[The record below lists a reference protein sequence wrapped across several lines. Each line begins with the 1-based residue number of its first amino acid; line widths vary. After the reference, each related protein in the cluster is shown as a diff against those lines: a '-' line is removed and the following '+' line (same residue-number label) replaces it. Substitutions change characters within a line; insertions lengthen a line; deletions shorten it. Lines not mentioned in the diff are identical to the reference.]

1 MRVSCSHTRR
11 NKWCTITGWGGIRRR
26 SSRRL
31 RRICSCRLRGIIS
44 SRRLRRICSRR
55 LRSIISSGGLGRVRS
70 RRWCRRS
77 VSHSNFRD
85 YRSCSNSRG
94 WILFWGLG
102 RSWILFWGLRRS
114 WILAPCHCFHSYQIS
129 SQYDYLAHLLFILS
143 NSQRK
148 RTRKVSLVNI
158 LGTTEILGCHK
169 AIHRCFKSAHILVF
183 TFFIMGENSDKERQ
197 IQFTTAKSAEIND
210 SF

>member
-158 LGTTEILGCHK
+158 LGGTKIFGSQETIHGGLKLSHIYVFAILFVVK
-169 AIHRCFKSAHILVF
+169 NFDS
-183 TFFIMGENSDKERQ
+183 ERQ
-197 IQFTTAKSAEIND
+197 VHVTTAKSA
-210 SF
+210 